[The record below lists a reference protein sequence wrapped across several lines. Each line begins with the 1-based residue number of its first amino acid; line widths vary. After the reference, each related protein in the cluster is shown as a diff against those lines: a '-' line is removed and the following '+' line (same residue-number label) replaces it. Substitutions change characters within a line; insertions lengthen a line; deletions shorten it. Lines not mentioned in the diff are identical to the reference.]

1 MPLTLQDDLMADLS
15 VTNPSKNLAKLK
27 MITIPHIKKILYF
40 VFDLVFVIWLMLFL
54 STLKKV
60 IVSKLKWYHFLNKNK
75 LIKI

>member
-40 VFDLVFVIWLMLFL
+40 VFLDEMENWLLYILYFHL
-54 STLKKV
+54 D
-60 IVSKLKWYHFLNKNK
+60 KL
-75 LIKI
+75 